1 MGNTDKNA
9 DEIIEETMKEIYDDL
24 DRDKV
29 FEKKEEEDIPVSEE
43 EDLDDKDLQE
53 KDLDEEEFLDEE
65 DEDEGFDSEEFL
77 DEEDLDEEDLDGE
90 EDLEEDFLDEED
102 LEKEEDF
109 QEEAEEALE
118 EELDKDSAEDQTD
131 ILNPEEESE
140 EEEETDAEKAYRK
153 HKFRKKLAIII
164 GSIIGVI
171 AVVYIGFA
179 VYFNSHFMFFTTIN
193 GTDVSLKSVS
203 QVEDYMRQQV
213 EDYTLTLEESDGGTE
228 EIAGKNISLEYVPGK
243 QLAQLVKDQDNFL
256 WLTTLWDHPELD
268 AEVGVKYDETALAEQ
283 IAALACMNPENQV
296 ASVNAHPEFKET
308 QFEIV
313 PEVVG
318 TQINE
323 EVFNEKVRSY
333 IEGFQHTLNLTEE
346 ECYIKP
352 SYVSDSEEVIA
363 ANNAMN
369 SYLKAEITYDF
380 NPNTEV
386 VNAAV
391 ISQWVTVNDKM
402 EVTFNTD
409 AVKQY
414 IQSLADKYDTKGK
427 SRQFT
432 TATGNTVTVEG
443 GSYGWKI
450 DQDAEY
456 NALVANIQNGEVVT
470 REPEYSSRAA
480 SHGSI
485 DIGTTYAEVDLTN
498 QHAYFIKDGQVVLDS
513 PVVTGN
519 PNKGNGTPQGTYSLS
534 YKTKNAVLR
543 GDRLP
548 DGSYTYES
556 PVKYWMPFNGG
567 IGFHDASWQS
577 SFGGERYKTN
587 GSHGC
592 INMPTDQAAKMYD
605 LISDGTPVVC
615 HY

>member
-29 FEKKEEEDIPVSEE
+29 CEEEPDEDEASFQEEPETEQALTDTQSEDDLDLDNLEDEEEDSEE
-43 EDLDDKDLQE
+43 SDDLDQ
-53 KDLDEEEFLDEE
+53 DLDEDSDREELE
-65 DEDEGFDSEEFL
+65 DGDDTQIL
-77 DEEDLDEEDLDGE
+77 
-90 EDLEEDFLDEED
+90 DLED
-102 LEKEEDF
+102 
-109 QEEAEEALE
+109 
-118 EELDKDSAEDQTD
+118 
-131 ILNPEEESE
+131 E
-140 EEEETDAEKAYRK
+140 EEEETDAQKAYRK

-164 GSIIGVI
+164 GSIVGVI
-171 AVVYIGFA
+171 AAAYIGFA

-193 GTDVSLKSVS
+193 GADVSLQSVS
-203 QVEDYMRQQV
+203 QVEDHMRQQV
-213 EDYTLTLEESDGGTE
+213 ENYTLTLEESDGGTE
-228 EIAGKNISLEYVPGK
+228 VIDGTDISLEYVPGD
-243 QLAQLVKDQDNFL
+243 QLGQLVEEQDDFL
-256 WLTTLWDHPELD
+256 WLKCLWDHPELK
-268 AEVGVKYDETALAEQ
+268 AEVGVQYDETALAEQ
-283 IAALACMNPENQV
+283 IAGLACMNPENQV

-318 TQINE
+318 TQINAE
-323 EVFNEKVRSY
+323 IFNEAVRTS
-333 IEGFQHTLNLTEE
+333 IAGFQPTLNLTDAG
-346 ECYIKP
+346 CYIQP
-352 SYVSDSEEVIA
+352 SYFSDSEEVIA
-363 ANNAMN
+363 ANDAMN

-386 VNAAV
+386 VNASV

-443 GSYGWKI
+443 GSYGWRI
-450 DQDAEY
+450 DQEAEY
-456 NALVANIQNGEVVT
+456 NALTANIQNGEVGT
-470 REPEYSSRAA
+470 REPEDSSRGA

-485 DIGTTYAEVDLTN
+485 DIGNTYAEVDLTN
-498 QHAYFIKDGQVVLDS
+498 QRAYFIQDGQVVLDS
-513 PVVTGN
+513 PIVTGN
-519 PNKGNGTPQGTYSLS
+519 PNKGNATPQGTYSLA
-534 YKTKNAVLR
+534 YKTRNAVLR

-577 SFGGERYKTN
+577 SFGGSRYQTN

-592 INMPTDQAAKMYD
+592 INMPEDQAAKMYD